1 MAISFQRKSK
11 KKRNLNSP
19 PRNSNGMMRASSLL
33 LAIFIAFIIATLS
46 SLLLLRVYYYKQ
58 IQLRFQAEQ
67 VRYDHLRSG
76 IALALADSS
85 GQDYTFEGTLFA
97 ATDPAVAV
105 HCRNW
110 GVYRVATVTVK
121 DKGDTISRSLMIG
134 ALPEAQLGAC
144 LYLADHN
151 KPLALSGNALLK
163 GDVYLPKN
171 GVTATYLDGKG
182 FGYSSFFEGRKMQ
195 SEGSLHPLL
204 DRDMIQGIAKLAEKD
219 TLYTAAAD
227 TDSVQQHFTDTVR
240 YLNFKGKFT
249 ASGYFRGQVII
260 RSGESIEIPAGAHL
274 EQVIMIA
281 PYIRIGDNFKGS
293 LQAIATDSIVVGENS
308 QLQYPSALV
317 LVKQQNAISTPVT
330 MRVEDDCR
338 IDGVILTYS
347 PDPNDQIKTFTRIG
361 KNFLMNGIVFSDGFL
376 EPDGTINGTVIT
388 DYTILRRQS
397 AIYDNHLMDVTI
409 NRTSLSAYYLAPPI
423 FKQQRKNK
431 VIQWL
436 E

>member
-1 MAISFQRKSK
+1 LRS
-11 KKRNLNSP
+11 
-19 PRNSNGMMRASSLL
+19 SSLL

-46 SLLLLRVYYYKQ
+46 SLLLLRVYFYKQ

-85 GQDYTFEGTLFA
+85 GQDYTFEGTLFGNN
-97 ATDPAVAV
+97 DPVVMV

-121 DKGDTISRSLMIG
+121 DKRDTISRSLMIG
-134 ALPEAQLGAC
+134 ALPEAELGAC

-151 KPLALSGNALLK
+151 KPLALSGNTLLK

-182 FGYSSFFEGRKMQ
+182 FGYSSFFEGNKMQ
-195 SEGSLHPLL
+195 SQGSLHPLL
-204 DRDMIQGIAKLAEKD
+204 DKDMIQAIAKLAEKD
-219 TLYTAAAD
+219 TLYT
-227 TDSVQQHFTDTVR
+227 TEGNRDSIQQHFRDTVR
-240 YLNFKGKFT
+240 SLNFKRKFT
-249 ASGYFRGQVII
+249 ASGYFSGQVII
-260 RSGESIEIPAGAHL
+260 RSGESIEIPAGTHL
-274 EQVIMIA
+274 EQVILIA
-281 PYIRIGDNFKGS
+281 PYIKIGDDFTGRV
-293 LQAIATDSIVVGENS
+293 QVIATDSIVVGENCH
-308 QLQYPSALV
+308 LQYPSALV
-317 LVKQQNAISTPVT
+317 LVKQKSTISTPVT
-330 MRVEDDCR
+330 MRVEDNSR

-361 KNFLMNGIVFSDGFL
+361 KNFLMNGIIFSDGFL

-397 AIYDNHLMDVTI
+397 AIYDNHLMDITI
-409 NRTSLSAYYLAPPI
+409 DRASLSGYYLAPPI
-423 FKQQRKNK
+423 FKQQRKNN
-431 VIQWL
+431 VIRWL